1 VCSFFVLLLLGGVV
15 QHVTLYVGLRT
26 YYIQVEPGAKFFSVT
41 RVGVRPNMHFCF
53 LSRGGRDQEFFVTG
67 WAGSVLSRP
76 KQGETRVK
84 NVHVHVQN
92 VLVQVRFLRV
102 FFPCFGLR
110 RYPGDKFFT
119 RGQAPQEPGDKFR
132 TSLARFATRRSERRY
147 GGAASS
153 EALSCLFSPSAPSFD
168 GAGVPKSR

>member
-1 VCSFFVLLLLGGVV
+1 VGGISSLE
-15 QHVTLYVGLRT
+15 T
-26 YYIQVEPGAKFFSVT
+26 K
-41 RVGVRPNMHFCF
+41 
-53 LSRGGRDQEFFVTG
+53 
-67 WAGSVLSRP
+67 

-102 FFPCFGLR
+102 FFPCFGLG

-132 TSLARFATRRSERRY
+132 TSLARFATRQLDGAS
-147 GGAASS
+147 GGTEVQHRPRHYHASS
-153 EALSCLFSPSAPSFD
+153 ARRPLRSTVRAYPKVGKFRILPVVGRGTLACCLAFCAYL
-168 GAGVPKSR
+168 ARH